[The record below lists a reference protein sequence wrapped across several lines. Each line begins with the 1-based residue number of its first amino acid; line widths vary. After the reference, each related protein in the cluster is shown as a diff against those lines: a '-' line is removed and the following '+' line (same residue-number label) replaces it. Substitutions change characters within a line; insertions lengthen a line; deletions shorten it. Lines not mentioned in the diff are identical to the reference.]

1 MTLGHPISYRVRG
14 FLSRNLGW
22 KECNME
28 EMRSGSWYNFN
39 KASTHLSCRSSTEG
53 APIECLRGMQLRDK
67 KVCKFNP

>member
-1 MTLGHPISYRVRG
+1 
-14 FLSRNLGW
+14 
-22 KECNME
+22 ME

-53 APIECLRGMQLRDK
+53 APTECLRGMQLRDK